1 MNLRKI
7 LPGFIALLTLTVV
20 ISSCLNDDNLI
31 PANCFDG
38 ILNNGEFDVDCGG
51 ANCDP
56 CPPSCT
62 NGLWDPDFG
71 EIDIDC
77 GGPNCDACPTCNDGI
92 INQDELGIDCGGE
105 NCDPCSTT
113 GSCINGVLD
122 PSETGV
128 DCGGPDCYPCPVPS
142 CDDGEMN
149 GLETGIDCGGP
160 DCPACPEPTC
170 EDGIMNGLET
180 GIDCGDGL
188 FCPPC
193 QMASQGQ
200 IIFRA
205 NNSNFEAYGG
215 ATATVEGDL
224 VFTITLSGSGGADEQ
239 ITFLIPNA
247 QTLADGNTVNF
258 NQTTAGAGYV
268 IGLEYGIYGNFLT
281 DTPNSDVAV
290 NFTSIGVTP
299 GTIISGT
306 FEGQMYNFTESFNFN
321 LTEGSFNLVLQ

>member
-51 ANCDP
+51 ADCDP

-62 NGLWDPDFG
+62 NGLWDPEFG

-77 GGPNCDACPTCNDGI
+77 SSQNPTCPTCNDGYVTAAASVG
-92 INQDELGIDCGGE
+92 N
-105 NCDPCSTT
+105 PPYSYYWTT
-113 GSCINGVLD
+113 GQTGPFIFNVGVGTSV
-122 PSETGV
+122 PN
-128 DCGGPDCYPCPVPS
+128 CYPCPVPT

-205 NNSNFEAYGG
+205 NNSNFEVYGG

-224 VFTITLSGSGGADEQ
+224 TFTITLSGSGGADEQ

-268 IGLEYGIYGNFLT
+268 IGLEYGIYGNYLT

-306 FEGQMYNFTESFNFN
+306 FEGTIYNFTESFNFE